1 MAGFQS
7 PITINAAMDRIKNKE
22 YLLPAFQRE
31 YVWEPHQIE
40 ELFDSLMR
48 GYPISSMLF
57 WRVKDES
64 KTAWKFYSFLE
75 YFRERYHTHNEL
87 FNTQNHKDFYAILDG
102 QQRLT
107 SLYLGLFS
115 HYDVHRSRSR
125 WEHND
130 KYFHICHL
138 YFNLTQS
145 QEPENPS
152 VKYEFLWL
160 DKDKTNEEI
169 IYIDEFNQKWFQCK
183 GIYTIGDINDIII
196 FSQDK
201 SFTNDERKRLC
212 DFHTLIFNT
221 KDESKINFYLEEEQ
235 KPDKAVNIFIRI
247 NSGGTNLGFGDILFG
262 IAVANWKKVDARSE
276 INNLVD
282 NINQNFKIDK
292 DLILRGFLFL
302 FHNNIKFQINSFDKN
317 FIESIEEKWNSIKNC
332 FTETFRLLRSF
343 GLEATTLS
351 SNNAVLPIL
360 YFIYHKNLT
369 DKILDSATQKENR
382 ELIKKWLLRAIV
394 LKPFGGHG
402 DTILANMR
410 KAFIKDFK
418 QDSNTYFDSDINLF
432 PLEKI
437 EKEARYNQNI
447 DDEYLE
453 NNIIYARKNSPEA
466 FAVLSLLYPHLDY
479 KNNNFH
485 IDHLHPESKY
495 KEYEKLGVSK
505 LKFEKYD
512 SLPNLQMLDA
522 NENMSKNDK
531 YLDEWVE
538 ENCGNNKEEFLARHL
553 IPNVDLS
560 IKHFDE
566 FYKARKKMLK
576 DRLKEI
582 LS

>member
-31 YVWEPHQIE
+31 YVWEPYQIE

-115 HYDVHRSRSR
+115 HYDVHRKNNKWENDDR
-125 WEHND
+125 W
-130 KYFHICHL
+130 FHICHL

-145 QEPENPS
+145 KVPKKSS

-160 DKDKTNEEI
+160 DKDETEGFPTINEYEGDKWFKCCD
-169 IYIDEFNQKWFQCK
+169 IYKYDTSRVRKISREFNLSEAEEERLDLFHQK
-183 GIYTIGDINDIII
+183 I
-196 FSQDK
+196 FDK
-201 SFTNDERKRLC
+201 P
-212 DFHTLIFNT
+212 I
-221 KDESKINFYLEEEQ
+221 INFYLEEEQ

-247 NSGGTNLGFGDILFG
+247 NSGGTHLRFGDILFS

-317 FIESIEEKWNSIKNC
+317 FIESIEEKWEGIKNC
-332 FTETFRLLRSF
+332 FTETFNLLRSF
-343 GLEATTLS
+343 GFEAKTLS

-369 DKILDSATQKENR
+369 DKILDSVTQKENR
-382 ELIKKWLLRAIV
+382 EIIKKWLLRAIV
-394 LKPFGGHG
+394 LKPFGGSG
-402 DTILANMR
+402 DAVLASMR

-495 KEYEKLGVSK
+495 KEYEKLNGVSK
-505 LKFEKYD
+505 LNFEKYD

-531 YLDEWVE
+531 CLDEWVE
-538 ENCGNNKEEFLARHL
+538 ENCGNDRAGFLARHL

-560 IKHFDE
+560 LQHFNE
-566 FYKARKKMLK
+566 FYEARKKMLK